1 LGTAF
6 ATPRGTVQS
15 AYGTAIGLFFGP
27 VDAKEGQVPNQIF
40 NTIGLLLNMIGVG
53 LLFFYGPPQPSLEEG
68 VGLSLQDA
76 TVLDNGK
83 TVAQHDKEVRELR
96 NQHQVLSRLA
106 LILIFLGFAL
116 QLIAT
121 WVLNS

>member
-1 LGTAF
+1 M
-6 ATPRGTVQS
+6 
-15 AYGTAIGLFFGP
+15 
-27 VDAKEGQVPNQIF
+27 PNQIF